1 MALDSCWGI
10 SKTGAHL
17 KSTSRG
23 PVGKVVIYSL
33 VSVDGFIAAD
43 QDQLGSLFGG
53 YCVVMCHW
61 WWRPAAPLHFIDE
74 TEAALK
80 SAQQLAGD
88 QIVEVATG
96 DVDGQIFATG
106 IVDEVRM
113 GVVQGECVWHLRFQT
128 RR

>member
-53 YCVVMCHW
+53 LL
-61 WWRPAAPLHFIDE
+61 R
-74 TEAALK
+74 
-80 SAQQLAGD
+80 
-88 QIVEVATG
+88 G
-96 DVDGQIFATG
+96 DVPL
-106 IVDEVRM
+106 
-113 GVVQGECVWHLRFQT
+113 VVAPCGSVAFH
-128 RR
+128 